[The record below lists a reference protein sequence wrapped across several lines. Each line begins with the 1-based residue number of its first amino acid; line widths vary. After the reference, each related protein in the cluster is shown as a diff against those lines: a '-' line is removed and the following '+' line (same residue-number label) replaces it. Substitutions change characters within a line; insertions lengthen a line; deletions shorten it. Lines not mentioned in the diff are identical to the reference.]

1 MTSFD
6 TVIDR
11 ALTEI
16 QDYKLAKLYQKS
28 SADFQTYCDGHL
40 VAAIPKFYQA
50 KPIITY
56 NATNRVFDRDLTD
69 IEISIV
75 ANFWVLEWWEQ
86 QKNNAAQIE
95 LKLKTPSSFSYNSEA
110 QNMKEKQ
117 VVIDKLREE
126 NNRLITG
133 YQLMSYNGF

>member
-11 ALTEI
+11 ALSAI

-28 SADFQTYCDGHL
+28 AADFQTYCDGHL
-40 VAAIPKFYQA
+40 IAAIPKFYQA
-50 KPIITY
+50 KDNLSY
-56 NATNRVFDRDLTD
+56 NATTRTFDRDLTD
-69 IEISIV
+69 IEVSIL
-75 ANFWVLEWWEQ
+75 ANLWVLEWWEQ

-133 YQLMSYNGF
+133 YQLIGYAGW